1 MNQGT
6 KDRVIEILVEKVEDL
21 KGEVAAARALWQQA
35 EDDLR
40 KEKKINE
47 TLRNQQ
53 SNS

>member
-1 MNQGT
+1 MNE
-6 KDRVIEILVEKVEDL
+6 KVIEILLEKIEDL
-21 KGEVAAARALWQQA
+21 KREVAAAKSLWQQA

-40 KEKKINE
+40 KEKELNE

>member
-1 MNQGT
+1 MNE
-6 KDRVIEILVEKVEDL
+6 KVIEILLEKIENL
-21 KGEVAAARALWQQA
+21 KAEVAAAKSLWQQA